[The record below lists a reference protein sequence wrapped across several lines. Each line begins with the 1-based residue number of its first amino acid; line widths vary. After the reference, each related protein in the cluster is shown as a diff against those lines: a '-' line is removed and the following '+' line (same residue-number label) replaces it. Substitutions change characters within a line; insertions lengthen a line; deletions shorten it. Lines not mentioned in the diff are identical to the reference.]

1 MAVFRVEKT
10 RDYTVMAN
18 HHLRN
23 TELSLK
29 AKGLLSLMLSL
40 PEEWDYTTKGL
51 ARICKDGVDSICAGV
66 RELEEHGYVVRERIR
81 NPNGQLGAIEYT
93 ILEQPRTSEP
103 KRENPVQANPALDY
117 PVLGKPE
124 QENPAQLNTYRTN
137 KDESNTLSANPYSIK
152 SYPINPIADQMGM
165 DGMDVYREII
175 KGNIEYD
182 IMKNNFP
189 YDHERLDEIVELM
202 AETLASRKSTFCIA
216 GDTYP
221 ASTVKFKLLRINSLH
236 IQYVFECLD
245 KNTTHID
252 ISTVLGNLD
261 TTLAAMELGPLF
273 GLWFQSLFVGLTMSA
288 LTVCIFV
295 VIYGRMIEIYL
306 VTSIA
311 PIPMATMVNR
321 EWGNMGQNY
330 LRSLLALAFQAFLII
345 VCVGIYAVLVKN
357 ITTGTDI
364 MNAIWTCM
372 GYTVLLCFT
381 LFKTGSLAKSIFNA
395 H

>member
-51 ARICKDGVDSICAGV
+51 AHICKDGVDSICAGV
-66 RELEEHGYVVRERIR
+66 RELEDHGYVVRERIR

-93 ILEQPRTSEP
+93 ILEQPQEP
-103 KRENPVQANPALDY
+103 KREKPERENPVQANPVLDD

-137 KDESNTLSANPYSIK
+137 KDESNTLSANPYPIN
-152 SYPINPIADQMGM
+152 SYPINPVTDQMGT

-182 IMKNNFP
+182 IMKDNFP

-202 AETLASRKSTFCIA
+202 TETLASKKATFCIA

-245 KNTTHID
+245 KNTTEVRNIKKY
-252 ISTVLGNLD
+252 L
-261 TTLAAMELGPLF
+261 LA
-273 GLWFQSLFVGLTMSA
+273 SLFNAPSTMGSYYKA
-288 LTVCIFV
+288 QVNHDM
-295 VIYGRMIEIYL
+295 YG
-306 VTSIA
+306 
-311 PIPMATMVNR
+311 
-321 EWGNMGQNY
+321 
-330 LRSLLALAFQAFLII
+330 
-345 VCVGIYAVLVKN
+345 
-357 ITTGTDI
+357 D
-364 MNAIWTCM
+364 
-372 GYTVLLCFT
+372 
-381 LFKTGSLAKSIFNA
+381 
-395 H
+395 

>member
-1 MAVFRVEKT
+1 MAVFRIEKT

-66 RELEEHGYVVRERIR
+66 RELENHGYVVRERIR
-81 NPNGQLGAIEYT
+81 NLNGQLGAIEYT
-93 ILEQPRTSEP
+93 ILEQPQEP
-103 KRENPVQANPALDY
+103 KREKPERENPVQANPVLDY

-137 KDESNTLSANPYSIK
+137 KDESNTLSANPYPIN
-152 SYPINPIADQMGM
+152 SYPINPVTDQMGT
-165 DGMDVYREII
+165 DGMDVYRDII
-175 KGNIEYD
+175 KENIEYD
-182 IMKNNFP
+182 IMKDNFP

-202 AETLASRKSTFCIA
+202 TETLASKKATFCIA

-245 KNTTHID
+245 KNTTEVRNIKKY
-252 ISTVLGNLD
+252 L
-261 TTLAAMELGPLF
+261 LA
-273 GLWFQSLFVGLTMSA
+273 SLFN
-288 LTVCIFV
+288 
-295 VIYGRMIEIYL
+295 
-306 VTSIA
+306 A
-311 PIPMATMVNR
+311 PS
-321 EWGNMGQNY
+321 NMGSYYKAQVNHNMY
-330 LRSLLALAFQAFLII
+330 EKRH
-345 VCVGIYAVLVKN
+345 
-357 ITTGTDI
+357 
-364 MNAIWTCM
+364 AI
-372 GYTVLLCFT
+372 
-381 LFKTGSLAKSIFNA
+381 
-395 H
+395 

>member
-23 TELSLK
+23 TDLSLK

-66 RELEEHGYVVRERIR
+66 RELEDHGYVVRERIR

-103 KRENPVQANPALDY
+103 KRENPVQANPVLDY

-137 KDESNTLSANPYSIK
+137 KDESNTLSANPYPIK
-152 SYPINPIADQMGM
+152 SYPINSVTDQMGLG
-165 DGMDVYREII
+165 GMDVYREII
-175 KGNIEYD
+175 KDNIEYD
-182 IMKNNFP
+182 ITKDNFP

-202 AETLASRKSTFCIA
+202 AETLASKKATFCIA

-245 KNTTHID
+245 KNTTEVRNIKK
-252 ISTVLGNLD
+252 
-261 TTLAAMELGPLF
+261 
-273 GLWFQSLFVGLTMSA
+273 
-288 LTVCIFV
+288 
-295 VIYGRMIEIYL
+295 Y
-306 VTSIA
+306 
-311 PIPMATMVNR
+311 
-321 EWGNMGQNY
+321 
-330 LRSLLALAFQAFLII
+330 LLA
-345 VCVGIYAVLVKN
+345 
-357 ITTGTDI
+357 
-364 MNAIWTCM
+364 
-372 GYTVLLCFT
+372 T
-381 LFKTGSLAKSIFNA
+381 LFNAPSTMGSYYKAQVS
-395 H
+395 HDVCG

>member
-1 MAVFRVEKT
+1 MAVFRIEKT

-51 ARICKDGVDSICAGV
+51 SRICKDGVDSICTGV
-66 RELEEHGYVVRERIR
+66 RELEDHGYVVRERIR
-81 NPNGQLGAIEYT
+81 NPKGQLGAIEYT
-93 ILEQPRTSEP
+93 ILEQPRTLEPKRENP
-103 KRENPVQANPALDY
+103 KRENPVQANPVLDY

-137 KDESNTLSANPYSIK
+137 KDESNTLSANPYPIK
-152 SYPINPIADQMGM
+152 SYPINPIADQMGK

-182 IMKNNFP
+182 IMKDNFP

-202 AETLASRKSTFCIA
+202 AETLASKKATFCIA

-245 KNTTHID
+245 KNTTEVRNIKK
-252 ISTVLGNLD
+252 
-261 TTLAAMELGPLF
+261 
-273 GLWFQSLFVGLTMSA
+273 
-288 LTVCIFV
+288 
-295 VIYGRMIEIYL
+295 Y
-306 VTSIA
+306 
-311 PIPMATMVNR
+311 
-321 EWGNMGQNY
+321 
-330 LRSLLALAFQAFLII
+330 LLA
-345 VCVGIYAVLVKN
+345 
-357 ITTGTDI
+357 
-364 MNAIWTCM
+364 
-372 GYTVLLCFT
+372 T
-381 LFKTGSLAKSIFNA
+381 LFNAPSTMGSYYKAQVN
-395 H
+395 HDMYGD

>member
-1 MAVFRVEKT
+1 MAVFRIEKT

-66 RELEEHGYVVRERIR
+66 RELEDHGYVVRERIR

-103 KRENPVQANPALDY
+103 KREKPDQAN

-137 KDESNTLSANPYSIK
+137 KEESNTLSINPYPIN
-152 SYPINPIADQMGM
+152 SYPINPVTDQMGIDRM
-165 DGMDVYREII
+165 DIYREII
-175 KGNIEYD
+175 KENIEYD
-182 IMKNNFP
+182 TMKDNFP
-189 YDHERLDEIVELM
+189 YDYERLDEIVELM
-202 AETLASRKSTFCIA
+202 AETLASKKATFCIA

-236 IQYVFECLD
+236 IQYVFECLN
-245 KNTTHID
+245 KNTTEVRNIKKYLLATLFNAP
-252 ISTVLGNLD
+252 STMGSYYK
-261 TTLAAMELGPLF
+261 A
-273 GLWFQSLFVGLTMSA
+273 Q
-288 LTVCIFV
+288 
-295 VIYGRMIEIYL
+295 
-306 VTSIA
+306 
-311 PIPMATMVNR
+311 VNR
-321 EWGNMGQNY
+321 DM
-330 LRSLLALAFQAFLII
+330 
-345 VCVGIYAVLVKN
+345 YA
-357 ITTGTDI
+357 
-364 MNAIWTCM
+364 
-372 GYTVLLCFT
+372 Y
-381 LFKTGSLAKSIFNA
+381 
-395 H
+395 

>member
-51 ARICKDGVDSICAGV
+51 ACICKDGVDSICAGV
-66 RELEEHGYVVRERIR
+66 RELEEHGYVMRERIR

-103 KRENPVQANPALDY
+103 KREKPERENPVQANPVLDY

-137 KDESNTLSANPYSIK
+137 KDESNTLSINPYPIK
-152 SYPINPIADQMGM
+152 SYPINPIADQMGL

-182 IMKNNFP
+182 IMKDNFP

-202 AETLASRKSTFCIA
+202 AETLASRKATFCIA

-245 KNTTHID
+245 KNTTEVRNIKK
-252 ISTVLGNLD
+252 
-261 TTLAAMELGPLF
+261 
-273 GLWFQSLFVGLTMSA
+273 
-288 LTVCIFV
+288 
-295 VIYGRMIEIYL
+295 Y
-306 VTSIA
+306 
-311 PIPMATMVNR
+311 
-321 EWGNMGQNY
+321 
-330 LRSLLALAFQAFLII
+330 LLA
-345 VCVGIYAVLVKN
+345 
-357 ITTGTDI
+357 
-364 MNAIWTCM
+364 
-372 GYTVLLCFT
+372 T
-381 LFKTGSLAKSIFNA
+381 LFNAPSTMGSYYKAQVNHDMYL
-395 H
+395 

>member
-1 MAVFRVEKT
+1 MAVFRIEKT

-93 ILEQPRTSEP
+93 ILEQPRISEP
-103 KRENPVQANPALDY
+103 KREKPERENPVQANPVLDY

-137 KDESNTLSANPYSIK
+137 KDESNTLSANPYPIN
-152 SYPINPIADQMGM
+152 SYPINPVTDQMGT

-182 IMKNNFP
+182 IMKDNFP
-189 YDHERLDEIVELM
+189 YDHDRLDEIVELM
-202 AETLASRKSTFCIA
+202 AETLASKKATFCIA

-245 KNTTHID
+245 KNTTEVRNIKK
-252 ISTVLGNLD
+252 
-261 TTLAAMELGPLF
+261 
-273 GLWFQSLFVGLTMSA
+273 
-288 LTVCIFV
+288 
-295 VIYGRMIEIYL
+295 Y
-306 VTSIA
+306 
-311 PIPMATMVNR
+311 
-321 EWGNMGQNY
+321 
-330 LRSLLALAFQAFLII
+330 LLA
-345 VCVGIYAVLVKN
+345 
-357 ITTGTDI
+357 
-364 MNAIWTCM
+364 
-372 GYTVLLCFT
+372 T
-381 LFKTGSLAKSIFNA
+381 LFNAPSTMGSYYKAQVN
-395 H
+395 HDMYGD

>member
-51 ARICKDGVDSICAGV
+51 SCICKDGVDSICAGV

-93 ILEQPRTSEP
+93 ILEQPQEP
-103 KRENPVQANPALDY
+103 KREKPARENPVQANPVLDY

-137 KDESNTLSANPYSIK
+137 KDESNTLLANPYPIK

-182 IMKNNFP
+182 IMKDNFP

-202 AETLASRKSTFCIA
+202 AETLASKKATFCIA

-221 ASTVKFKLLRINSLH
+221 ASTVKFKLLKINSLH
-236 IQYVFECLD
+236 IQYMFECLD
-245 KNTTHID
+245 KNTTEVRNIKK
-252 ISTVLGNLD
+252 
-261 TTLAAMELGPLF
+261 
-273 GLWFQSLFVGLTMSA
+273 
-288 LTVCIFV
+288 
-295 VIYGRMIEIYL
+295 Y
-306 VTSIA
+306 
-311 PIPMATMVNR
+311 
-321 EWGNMGQNY
+321 
-330 LRSLLALAFQAFLII
+330 LLA
-345 VCVGIYAVLVKN
+345 
-357 ITTGTDI
+357 
-364 MNAIWTCM
+364 
-372 GYTVLLCFT
+372 T
-381 LFKTGSLAKSIFNA
+381 LFNAPSTMGSYYKAQVNYDMYRG
-395 H
+395 

>member
-10 RDYTVMAN
+10 RDYTVIAN

-51 ARICKDGVDSICAGV
+51 SRICKDGVDSICAGV
-66 RELEEHGYVVRERIR
+66 HELEDHGYVVRERIR

-103 KRENPVQANPALDY
+103 KREKPERENPVQANPVLDY

-137 KDESNTLSANPYSIK
+137 KDESNTLSANPYPIK
-152 SYPINPIADQMGM
+152 SYPINPVADQMGT
-165 DGMDVYREII
+165 DGMDVYREIV

-182 IMKNNFP
+182 ILKDNFP

-202 AETLASRKSTFCIA
+202 AETLASKKATFCIA
-216 GDTYP
+216 GDTYS

-245 KNTTHID
+245 KNTTEVRNIKK
-252 ISTVLGNLD
+252 
-261 TTLAAMELGPLF
+261 
-273 GLWFQSLFVGLTMSA
+273 
-288 LTVCIFV
+288 
-295 VIYGRMIEIYL
+295 Y
-306 VTSIA
+306 
-311 PIPMATMVNR
+311 
-321 EWGNMGQNY
+321 
-330 LRSLLALAFQAFLII
+330 LLA
-345 VCVGIYAVLVKN
+345 
-357 ITTGTDI
+357 
-364 MNAIWTCM
+364 
-372 GYTVLLCFT
+372 T
-381 LFKTGSLAKSIFNA
+381 LFNA
-395 H
+395 PSTMESYYKAQVNHDMYGD

>member
-1 MAVFRVEKT
+1 MAVFRIEKT

-51 ARICKDGVDSICAGV
+51 AHICKDGVDSICAGV
-66 RELEEHGYVVRERIR
+66 RELEDHGYVVRERIR
-81 NPNGQLGAIEYT
+81 NSNGQLGAIEYT
-93 ILEQPRTSEP
+93 ILEQPQEP
-103 KRENPVQANPALDY
+103 KREKPERENPVQANPVLDY

-137 KDESNTLSANPYSIK
+137 KDESNTLSANPYPIN
-152 SYPINPIADQMGM
+152 SYPINPVTDQMGT
-165 DGMDVYREII
+165 DGMDVYREIV

-182 IMKNNFP
+182 IMKDNFP

-202 AETLASRKSTFCIA
+202 AETLASKKATFCIA

-245 KNTTHID
+245 KNTTEVRNIKK
-252 ISTVLGNLD
+252 
-261 TTLAAMELGPLF
+261 
-273 GLWFQSLFVGLTMSA
+273 
-288 LTVCIFV
+288 
-295 VIYGRMIEIYL
+295 Y
-306 VTSIA
+306 
-311 PIPMATMVNR
+311 
-321 EWGNMGQNY
+321 
-330 LRSLLALAFQAFLII
+330 LLA
-345 VCVGIYAVLVKN
+345 
-357 ITTGTDI
+357 
-364 MNAIWTCM
+364 
-372 GYTVLLCFT
+372 T
-381 LFKTGSLAKSIFNA
+381 LFNAPSTMGSYYKAQVN
-395 H
+395 HDMYGD

>member
-1 MAVFRVEKT
+1 MEETEMAVFRVEKT

-66 RELEEHGYVVRERIR
+66 RELEDHGYVVRERIR

-103 KRENPVQANPALDY
+103 KQEKPERENPVQANPVLDY

-137 KDESNTLSANPYSIK
+137 KDESNTLSINPYPIK
-152 SYPINPIADQMGM
+152 SYPINPVTDQMGL

-175 KGNIEYD
+175 KENIEYD
-182 IMKNNFP
+182 IMKDNFP
-189 YDHERLDEIVELM
+189 NDHERLDEIVELM
-202 AETLASRKSTFCIA
+202 AETLASKKSSFCIA
-216 GDTYP
+216 GDTYS

-245 KNTTHID
+245 KNITEVRNIKK
-252 ISTVLGNLD
+252 
-261 TTLAAMELGPLF
+261 
-273 GLWFQSLFVGLTMSA
+273 
-288 LTVCIFV
+288 
-295 VIYGRMIEIYL
+295 Y
-306 VTSIA
+306 
-311 PIPMATMVNR
+311 
-321 EWGNMGQNY
+321 
-330 LRSLLALAFQAFLII
+330 LLA
-345 VCVGIYAVLVKN
+345 
-357 ITTGTDI
+357 
-364 MNAIWTCM
+364 
-372 GYTVLLCFT
+372 T
-381 LFKTGSLAKSIFNA
+381 LFNAPSTMGSYYKAQVNHDLYVDSQYK
-395 H
+395 

>member
-1 MAVFRVEKT
+1 MAVFRIEKT

-66 RELEEHGYVVRERIR
+66 RELEDHGYVVRERIR

-93 ILEQPRTSEP
+93 ILEQPQEP
-103 KRENPVQANPALDY
+103 KQEKPERENPVQANPVLDD

-137 KDESNTLSANPYSIK
+137 KDESNTLSANPYPIN
-152 SYPINPIADQMGM
+152 SYPINPVTDQMGT
-165 DGMDVYREII
+165 DGMDVYREIV

-182 IMKNNFP
+182 IMKDNFP

-202 AETLASRKSTFCIA
+202 AETLASKKATFCIA

-245 KNTTHID
+245 KNTTEVRNIKK
-252 ISTVLGNLD
+252 
-261 TTLAAMELGPLF
+261 
-273 GLWFQSLFVGLTMSA
+273 
-288 LTVCIFV
+288 
-295 VIYGRMIEIYL
+295 Y
-306 VTSIA
+306 
-311 PIPMATMVNR
+311 
-321 EWGNMGQNY
+321 
-330 LRSLLALAFQAFLII
+330 LLA
-345 VCVGIYAVLVKN
+345 
-357 ITTGTDI
+357 
-364 MNAIWTCM
+364 
-372 GYTVLLCFT
+372 T
-381 LFKTGSLAKSIFNA
+381 LFNAPSTMGSYYKAQVN
-395 H
+395 HDMYGD

>member
-51 ARICKDGVDSICAGV
+51 SRICKDGVDSICAGV

-93 ILEQPRTSEP
+93 ILEQPRTLEP
-103 KRENPVQANPALDY
+103 ARENPVQANPVLDY

-137 KDESNTLSANPYSIK
+137 KDESNTLSINPYPIK
-152 SYPINPIADQMGM
+152 SYPVNPITDQMGM
-165 DGMDVYREII
+165 DGMDVYRKIV

-182 IMKNNFP
+182 IMKDNFP

-202 AETLASRKSTFCIA
+202 AETLASKKATFCIA

-245 KNTTHID
+245 KNTTEVRNIKK
-252 ISTVLGNLD
+252 
-261 TTLAAMELGPLF
+261 
-273 GLWFQSLFVGLTMSA
+273 
-288 LTVCIFV
+288 
-295 VIYGRMIEIYL
+295 Y
-306 VTSIA
+306 
-311 PIPMATMVNR
+311 
-321 EWGNMGQNY
+321 
-330 LRSLLALAFQAFLII
+330 LLA
-345 VCVGIYAVLVKN
+345 
-357 ITTGTDI
+357 
-364 MNAIWTCM
+364 
-372 GYTVLLCFT
+372 T
-381 LFKTGSLAKSIFNA
+381 LFNAPSTMGSYYKAQVN
-395 H
+395 HDMYGD